1 MIPNNIILTYKNDN
15 IPSYVFSNIKRLNP
29 DKEILFFTDEDIVKF
44 LSKEY
49 DSSHVDFFHSIKLGC
64 IKADF
69 FRYCYLWKYGG
80 YYSDVDIEH
89 VVPIS
94 NYIQE
99 HTEFFSV
106 NSGSCKNT
114 TFQALLFCESNY
126 PIIFDCINDIMN
138 PKSSNNPFY
147 YCTGDMYKNIKN
159 FLSVDEVFAKD
170 YEKQNKIIG
179 IAQELPLNGRWC
191 CVYKNLL
198 IAFSRYETYK
208 KTAPGTSEET
218 GFFT

>member
-29 DKEILFFTDEDIVKF
+29 DKEILFFTDEDVVKF

-49 DSSHVDFFHSIKLGC
+49 GSSHVDFFHSIKLGC

-94 NYIQE
+94 SYIQKNI
-99 HTEFFSV
+99 EFFSV
-106 NSGSCKNT
+106 NSGACKNT
-114 TFQALLFCESNY
+114 TFQALLFCEPNH
-126 PIIFDCINDIMN
+126 PIINDCILDLMN
-138 PKSSNNPFY
+138 PQSATNTFY
-147 YCTGDMYKNIKN
+147 FATGHMYKNIRN
-159 FLSVDEVFAKD
+159 FLSIDEIMPGD
-170 YEKQNKIIG
+170 YTKGNKTVRIG
-179 IAQELPLNGRWC
+179 QEIPINNRWC
-191 CVYKNLL
+191 CISKSLL

-208 KTAPGTSEET
+208 KKSPGTNQEI